1 MNRIKFVLLASL
13 CVAVVLSSCA
23 SVKDIG
29 LEGSEPVVQV
39 SRLEAKAQPEV
50 VELPIV
56 TLEGDAD
63 AKSFVPFA
71 LRAGD
76 VVTFGSYR
84 GRDVKW
90 VVLSSEDGRAVLVS
104 QYLLPCDVVDRMY
117 NDVNKD
123 VSWEDCSLRRWLND
137 VLCGELFNEQE
148 RGVLA
153 SDGNGDL
160 VSLLSVE
167 EARDFLGSFAG
178 ASSLT
183 ASAGL
188 AASYEGSS
196 HGASVGSYA
205 NAPSSS
211 AWWLRST
218 GSNPASA
225 AYVDANGVVIE
236 SGMAVNYTFGIRPMV
251 VVETGV

>member
-1 MNRIKFVLLASL
+1 MNRKQFVLLVSL
-13 CVAVVLSSCA
+13 CVALVLSSCA

-29 LEGSEPVVQV
+29 LDVSWPLVQV
-39 SRLEAKAQPEV
+39 SRLGAKALPEV
-50 VELPIV
+50 VELPV
-56 TLEGDAD
+56 VALEGEAD

-90 VVLSSEDGRAVLVS
+90 IVLSSEEGRAVLVS
-104 QYLLPCDVVDRMY
+104 QYLLPCDVVNRMY
-117 NDVNKD
+117 NNAHFD

-137 VLCGELFNEQE
+137 VLCRELFNEQE
-148 RGVLA
+148 MGVVVGD
-153 SDGNGDL
+153 SNGDL
-160 VSLLSVE
+160 LSLLSVE
-167 EARDFLGSFAG
+167 DTRGFLGSF
-178 ASSLT
+178 LN
-183 ASAGL
+183 GL

-196 HGASVGSYA
+196 SNVPAF
-205 NAPSSS
+205 S

-218 GSNPASA
+218 GNNPASA
-225 AYVDANGVVIE
+225 MYVDSNGSVVE
-236 SGMAVNYTFGIRPMV
+236 NGMAVNYTFGIRPVV

>member
-1 MNRIKFVLLASL
+1 MNRKQFVLLASL

-39 SRLEAKAQPEV
+39 SRLEAKAQSEV
-50 VELPIV
+50 VELPVVAIAGESKE
-56 TLEGDAD
+56 L
-63 AKSFVPFA
+63 FVPFA
-71 LRAGD
+71 VHAGD

-90 VVLSSEDGRAVLVS
+90 VVLSSEEGRAVLVS

-123 VSWEDCSLRRWLND
+123 VSWEDCSLRRWLNE
-137 VLCGELFNEQE
+137 VLCRELFNEQE
-148 RGVLA
+148 IGVVVGD
-153 SDGNGDL
+153 SNGDL
-160 VSLLSVE
+160 LSLLSVE
-167 EARDFLGSFAG
+167 DTRGFLGSFPN
-178 ASSLT
+178 
-183 ASAGL
+183 GL
-188 AASYEGSS
+188 AASYEGSF
-196 HGASVGSYA
+196 V
-205 NAPSSS
+205 NAPVFG

-218 GSNPASA
+218 GNNPACA
-225 AYVDANGVVIE
+225 MYVDGNGSVVE
-236 SGMAVNYTFGIRPMV
+236 NGMAVNYTFGIRPVV

>member
-1 MNRIKFVLLASL
+1 MNRKWFVLLASL
-13 CVAVVLSSCA
+13 CVAFVLSSCA

-29 LEGSEPVVQV
+29 LDGSWPLVQV
-39 SRLEAKAQPEV
+39 SRLEAKALPEV
-50 VELPIV
+50 VELPV
-56 TLEGDAD
+56 VALEGEAD

-90 VVLSSEDGRAVLVS
+90 IVLSSEEGRAVLVS
-104 QYLLPCDVVDRMY
+104 QYLLPCDVVNRMY
-117 NDVNKD
+117 NNAHFD

-137 VLCGELFNEQE
+137 VLCRELFNEQE
-148 RGVLA
+148 IGVVVGD
-153 SDGNGDL
+153 SNGDL
-160 VSLLSVE
+160 LSLLSVE
-167 EARDFLGSFAG
+167 DTRGFLGSFPN
-178 ASSLT
+178 
-183 ASAGL
+183 GL

-196 HGASVGSYA
+196 V
-205 NAPSSS
+205 NAPVFG

-218 GSNPASA
+218 GNNPACA
-225 AYVDANGVVIE
+225 MYVDGNGSVVE
-236 SGMAVNYTFGIRPMV
+236 NGMAVNYTFGIRPVV

>member
-1 MNRIKFVLLASL
+1 MNRKWFVLLASL

-29 LEGSEPVVQV
+29 LEGSGPLVQV

-50 VELPIV
+50 VELPVV
-56 TLEGDAD
+56 TLESEAD

-90 VVLSSEDGRAVLVS
+90 IVLSSEEGRAVLVS

-117 NDVNKD
+117 NNVNRD

-148 RGVLA
+148 RSVLA
-153 SDGNGDL
+153 NDGNGDL

-167 EARDFLGSFAG
+167 EARSFFGSFEG
-178 ASSLT
+178 ASSL
-183 ASAGL
+183 AGL
-188 AASYEGSS
+188 ATSYEDSFYGGS
-196 HGASVGSYA
+196 AGSYA
-205 NAPSSS
+205 KVPSFS

-225 AYVDANGVVIE
+225 AYVDANGAVVE

>member
-1 MNRIKFVLLASL
+1 MNRKWFVLLASL
-13 CVAVVLSSCA
+13 CVAVMLSSCA
-23 SVKDIG
+23 SVKNVG
-29 LEGSEPVVQV
+29 LEESGPLVQV
-39 SRLEAKAQPEV
+39 SRLEAKALPEV
-50 VELPIV
+50 VELPAV
-56 TLEGDAD
+56 TLEGEAD

-90 VVLSSEDGRAVLVS
+90 IVLSSEEGRAVLVS

-117 NDVNKD
+117 NVAHLD

-148 RGVLA
+148 KGVVVGD
-153 SDGNGDL
+153 SNGDL
-160 VSLLSVE
+160 LSLLSVE
-167 EARDFLGSFAG
+167 DTRNYIGSFPC
-178 ASSLT
+178 
-183 ASAGL
+183 GL

-196 HGASVGSYA
+196 YGASVGSSS
-205 NAPSSS
+205 NAPVFG
-211 AWWLRST
+211 AWWLRSA

-225 AYVDANGVVIE
+225 MYVDSNGAVVE
-236 SGMAVNYTFGIRPMV
+236 SGMAVNYTFGIRPVV
-251 VVETGV
+251 VVEAGV

>member
-1 MNRIKFVLLASL
+1 MNRKWFVLLASL

-29 LEGSEPVVQV
+29 LDGSGPLVQV
-39 SRLEAKAQPEV
+39 LRLEAKVQPEV

-56 TLEGDAD
+56 TLEGEAD

-90 VVLSSEDGRAVLVS
+90 IVLSSEEGRAVLVS
-104 QYLLPCDVVDRMY
+104 QYLLPCDVVNRMY
-117 NDVNKD
+117 NNAHFD
-123 VSWEDCSLRRWLND
+123 VSWEDCYLRRWLND
-137 VLCGELFNEQE
+137 VLCRELFNEQE
-148 RGVLA
+148 MGVVVGD
-153 SDGNGDL
+153 SNGDL
-160 VSLLSVE
+160 LSLLSVE
-167 EARDFLGSFAG
+167 DTRGFLGSFPN
-178 ASSLT
+178 
-183 ASAGL
+183 GL

-196 HGASVGSYA
+196 V
-205 NAPSSS
+205 NAS

-218 GSNPASA
+218 GNNPACA
-225 AYVDANGVVIE
+225 MYVDGNGVVVE
-236 SGMAVNYTFGIRPMV
+236 NGMAVNYTFGIRPMV
-251 VVETGV
+251 VVETGI